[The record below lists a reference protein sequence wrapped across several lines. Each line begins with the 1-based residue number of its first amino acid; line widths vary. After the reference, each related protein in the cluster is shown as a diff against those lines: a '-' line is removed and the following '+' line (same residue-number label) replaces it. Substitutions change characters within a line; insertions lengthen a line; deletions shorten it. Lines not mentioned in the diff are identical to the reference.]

1 MRPSPRFLGA
11 LALALGFGLSACDTG
26 APGTATPETGIVAD
40 PSAPDAPAKTAP
52 TAAPLPNRYIVVLKE
67 DLGKQSLGDVAT
79 EVRALGAEIDY
90 EYGAALKGFA
100 GELSPATVQ
109 ALRNDPRVAF
119 VEPDL
124 PMYASGTQTNAPWGL
139 DRIDQRALPL
149 DGGFSW
155 GDDGTGVTAY
165 IIDTGIRI
173 SHSDFGGRA
182 SHGYDAVDNDFD
194 ATDCNG
200 HGTHVAGTVGGTTY
214 GVAKNVQLVGV
225 RTLGCNGSGSTSGVI
240 AGVDWVAANASGPS
254 IANMS
259 LGGGANAALD
269 QAVQNAIAS
278 GVQFAI
284 AAGNGD
290 FFGRAQNACN
300 YSPAR
305 VSEGITVGATDR
317 TDKKASFS
325 NFGDCVDLFAPGVG
339 IQSAWYNS
347 NNATNTISGTSMAS
361 PHVAGAAALF
371 LQANPTAT
379 PQQVRDALFDAT
391 TQGIVTNARTAN
403 NHLLFSDAGDVTP
416 PPPPPPS
423 EFTLEGD
430 ASVTT
435 DGRYR
440 AELTW
445 EGATGSKVD
454 VYRDGTRAATTKND
468 GNQVFVVRAGGS
480 GVFDVKVCEQGDPN
494 TCSNT
499 IVLDFTN

>member
-11 LALALGFGLSACDTG
+11 LALALGLGLSACDSG
-26 APGTATPETGIVAD
+26 APGSTAPLDPGSVVD
-40 PSAPDAPAKTAP
+40 PSAPEAPANTAKTTDA
-52 TAAPLPNRYIVVLKE
+52 LPNRYIVVLK
-67 DLGKQSLGDVAT
+67 DAVGKQAVGDVVAEART
-79 EVRALGAEIDY
+79 LGADVSH
-90 EYGAALKGFA
+90 EYGTALKGFA
-100 GELSPATVQ
+100 GELSPAAVEKM
-109 ALRNDPRVAF
+109 RNDPRVAI

-124 PMYASGTQTNAPWGL
+124 PMYALGTQANAPWGL

-149 DGGFSW
+149 DGAFSW
-155 GDDGTGVTAY
+155 GEDGTGVTAY

-173 SHSDFGGRA
+173 QHADFGGRA
-182 SHGYDAVDNDFD
+182 SHGYDAVDNDLD

-225 RTLGCNGSGSTSGVI
+225 RTLNCNGSGSTSGVI
-240 AGVDWVAANASGPS
+240 AGVDWVTANASGPS

-269 QAVQNAIAS
+269 LAVQNAIAS

-305 VSEGITVGATDR
+305 VPEGITVGATSNTDR
-317 TDKKASFS
+317 KASFS
-325 NFGDCVDLFAPGVG
+325 NYGNCVDLFAPGVG
-339 IQSAWYNS
+339 ITSAWSNN

-391 TQGIVTNARTAN
+391 TKGIVTNARTTN
-403 NHLLFSDAGDVTP
+403 NHLLFSEAGEA

-423 EFTLEGD
+423 EFTLEGT
-430 ASVTT
+430 ASVTSN
-435 DGRYR
+435 GRYR

-445 EGATGSKVD
+445 DGATGNRVD
-454 VYRDGTRAATTKND
+454 VYRDGQKAATTAND
-468 GNQVFVVRAGGS
+468 GRQVFVVNAGGD
-480 GVFDVKVCEQGDPN
+480 GVFDVKVCEQGDPS
-494 TCSNT
+494 TCSNS